1 MITRFGLFFGG
12 LITAI
17 AGVIAKQFG
26 PAVGGLFLAFPAI
39 FPASA
44 TLIEKDESQKKEK
57 RDYTAPRA
65 EGKPRVWTPLAQR
78 WGASVCSCL
87 LLIVWHFIPNHRAW
101 AVLQIG
107 TLAGLG
113 VSVMMWMIRKRV

>member
-44 TLIEKDESQKKEK
+44 TLMEKDESQKKEK

-87 LLIVWHFIPNHRAW
+87 LLIVWHFIPNHRAC

-107 TLAGLG
+107 TLVGLG